1 MRLGL
6 SALRSAGVTLPALFA
21 GTLIGAPAS
30 ASPADGA
37 RADAAGEEGGDAAG
51 EAELVPPVVENSA
64 TIDYPPELLREDPPP
79 SGQVVIKLV
88 VGVDG
93 VPGDVEVE
101 RGIHPRLDELAV
113 AAASTLRYR
122 PARYRGQVI
131 EALIKVTIDIAP
143 PPVSEGPEVG
153 EDAGEGA
160 DGDGAG
166 AAPGG
171 EGGEGDAE
179 SPENDATEG
188 PLRIRGALVEAGPRT
203 PISGAVILAVPAPPG
218 LPPGKIRRRIYDASE
233 SATPAWSVRAISDE
247 DGRFELR
254 GLPDGRVRLIVLSQ
268 GYERLDYVEELA
280 PRALLELRYYQPRL
294 AENPYRTVVKRRRS
308 GDEAVD
314 RRTITTEEIN
324 NVPGTQGDALKAIQN
339 FPGVARS
346 PFGAGLLVIR
356 GAAPSDSKIY
366 LGYHEIPQL
375 FHFGAITSV
384 FNSDMLAQIDFMPG
398 NFDARYGDAI
408 GGVVNVVPRKPRRDG
423 IHGYIDA
430 DLFDVGALI
439 EGPVGKGSF
448 AVSGRRSY
456 IDAVL
461 GLALPDD
468 AGLSVTQA
476 PRYYDYQGLFDYPVA
491 GGELSVRAFGS
502 DDRLSLITNSA
513 NEAASSGQE
522 AGTAILF
529 HRADLVYRKRDGP
542 WDFLITP
549 AYIYQ
554 SASGGF
560 GDLFNF
566 TLDRH
571 EFSGRAEV
579 SRKLSSRAGL
589 RLGTE
594 VQAGH
599 YTINAAAPSFPAGS
613 GLGDTDISN
622 VAREIGDTY
631 ASPALYATGTV
642 RLGDRFTLLPG
653 VRAHYYA
660 RVLRKLAVD
669 PRLRFAWEVGDRTT
683 IKGGVG
689 LYSQAPDI
697 FEFNPVWGNPRVWLE
712 RSVHNSLGVAH
723 EFEEAAIT
731 FEATGFYKH
740 VWDRVT
746 GSTAIVFADPSLR
759 PENFTNQGIGRIY
772 GGELL
777 LRKALTGR
785 LFGWLSYTL
794 MKSEVQDSPGAAWVP
809 FDFDQR
815 HILTAIAVYKLP
827 RNWQLG
833 GRFRLVSGNPTTGR
847 TDGVFDAESGGYLP
861 LDGPRNGE
869 RLPTFHQ
876 LDLRLDKRWV
886 LRRAITSVYLDV
898 QNVYNRQN
906 GEAWNYSFDYRS
918 RALTTGLPI
927 IPSLGTRIEF

>member
-1 MRLGL
+1 MLLGL
-6 SALRSAGVTLPALFA
+6 LGAVVGTPLPV
-21 GTLIGAPAS
+21 AS
-30 ASPADGA
+30 ASVGA
-37 RADAAGEEGGDAAG
+37 PEVRDASEESEEAVPGTTDD
-51 EAELVPPVVENSA
+51 AELVPPRVVTRA
-64 TIDYPPELLREDPPP
+64 TIDYPQELLEEAPPP
-79 SGQVVIKLV
+79 SGSVVLNLV

-93 VPGDVEVE
+93 VPTEIEVE
-101 RGIHPRLDELAV
+101 RGIHPRLDALAL
-113 AAASTLRYR
+113 AAAGELRYR
-122 PARYRGQVI
+122 PARYRGAAI

-143 PPVSEGPEVG
+143 PPIREEVREAESVSEVG
-153 EDAGEGA
+153 SAEESAEESAAPADEGA
-160 DGDGAG
+160 IDGA
-166 AAPGG
+166 A
-171 EGGEGDAE
+171 
-179 SPENDATEG
+179 G
-188 PLRIRGALVEAGPRT
+188 PLRIRGALVEAGTRT
-203 PISGAVILAVPAPPG
+203 PISGAVILAVPAPEGIPV
-218 LPPGKIRRRIYDASE
+218 GKIRRRIYDRSE
-233 SATPAWSVRAISDE
+233 TATPVWSVRALSDKE
-247 DGRFELR
+247 GRFDLR

-268 GYERLDYVEELA
+268 GYERLDYVEELE
-280 PRALLELRYYQPRL
+280 PKALLELRYYQRRL
-294 AENPYRTVVKRRRS
+294 AENPYRTVVKRRR
-308 GDEAVD
+308 GGGEAVD

-408 GGVVNVVPRKPRRDG
+408 GGVVNVAPRKPRRDG
-423 IHGYIDA
+423 FHGYIDA

-468 AGLSVTQA
+468 AGISVTQA

-594 VQAGH
+594 VQAGR
-599 YTINAAAPSFPAGS
+599 YRIDAAAPSFPAGS
-613 GLGDTDISN
+613 GLGDTDVSN
-622 VAREIGDTY
+622 IADNLGDTY

-642 RLGDRFTLLPG
+642 QLSDRFMLLPG

-669 PRLRFAWEVGDRTT
+669 PRLRFAWSVGDRTT

-697 FEFNPVWGNPRVWLE
+697 FEFNPLWGNPRVWLE

-723 EFEEAAIT
+723 ELEEAGIT
-731 FEATGFYKH
+731 VEATGFFKH

-746 GSTAIVFADPSLR
+746 GSTALVFADPGLR

-794 MKSEVQDSPGAAWVP
+794 MKSEVQEAPGEAWIP

-861 LDGPRNGE
+861 LDGPRNGD

-876 LDLRLDKRWV
+876 LDLRLDKRWI
-886 LRRAITSVYLDV
+886 LRRAIASVYLDV

-927 IPSLGTRIEF
+927 IPSLGTRVEF